1 MPEVEISREDT
12 GRATVFEAIPVTM
25 APLRYIHLLYAALMV
40 GGFVLAA
47 DLFDEPTATMIRWL
61 AALCVVPVLLLWGL
75 TLWEAARRRA
85 VHLAVTPEG
94 LLAQGHL
101 YPHETIRDLALYAP
115 GNGRPLFVSRIAPIT
130 PQQHKAE
137 LELVTGAVGV
147 DMDALKPKGKGAK
160 GKEGDAKSRGRASGF
175 RLVMH
180 RRDRR
185 PAIVLVRGLT
195 LSGGET
201 LFAALAAELRKHS
214 R

>member
-12 GRATVFEAIPVTM
+12 GRATVFEAIPATM
-25 APLRYIHLLYAALMV
+25 PPLRYIHLLYAALMV

-47 DLFDEPTATMIRWL
+47 DLFEEPTATMIRWL
-61 AALCVVPVLLLWGL
+61 AALCVVPVLLLWVL

-85 VHLAVTPEG
+85 VRLAVTPEG
-94 LLAQGHL
+94 LLSHGHV

-115 GNGRPLFVSRIAPIT
+115 GKGRPLFVARIAPVT

-137 LELVTGAVGV
+137 LELVTGEVGV
-147 DMDALKPKGKGAK
+147 DLDALRPKGKDKGA
-160 GKEGDAKSRGRASGF
+160 RGRSRASGF

-180 RRDRR
+180 RRDHR

>member
-12 GRATVFEAIPVTM
+12 GRATVFEAVPATM
-25 APLRYIHLLYAALMV
+25 PPLRYVHLLYAAVLV
-40 GGFVLAA
+40 GGLVGVAEMFE
-47 DLFDEPTATMIRWL
+47 EPTATMMRWL
-61 AALCVVPVLLLWGL
+61 AALCAVPVILLWGL
-75 TLWEAARRRA
+75 TLVEAARRRA
-85 VHLAVTPEG
+85 IRLIVSPEG
-94 LLAQGHL
+94 LGAYGRV

-115 GNGRPLFVSRIAPIT
+115 GNGKPLFVARIAPIT

-147 DMDALKPKGKGAK
+147 GMDMLKPKKAK
-160 GKEGDAKSRGRASGF
+160 GKSAKEHRRASGF

-180 RRDRR
+180 RRDHR
-185 PAIVLVRGLT
+185 PAVVLVRGLT